1 MVWAAL
7 GALILALV
15 AGAGQ
20 GPASF
25 TVVIPTSQVSQ
36 LDRSTWRP
44 IYQLQRLRVN
54 GPGNCLESENV
65 AHGHV
70 QSLTWESA
78 GVRVNV
84 TTTASLNPTDPM
96 LWVFSTTPNQPRL
109 VIPFSQEGAASGI
122 DYSRLMSTHYCP

>member
-25 TVVIPTSQVSQ
+25 TVVIPTNQVSQ

-44 IYQLQRLRVN
+44 TYQLQRLRVN
-54 GPGNCLESENV
+54 GPGDCLESENV

-96 LWVFSTTPNQPRL
+96 LWVFSTTPGQPRI
-109 VIPFSQEGAASGI
+109 VVPFAQEGAASQI
-122 DYSRLMSTHYCP
+122 NYARLMSTPYCP